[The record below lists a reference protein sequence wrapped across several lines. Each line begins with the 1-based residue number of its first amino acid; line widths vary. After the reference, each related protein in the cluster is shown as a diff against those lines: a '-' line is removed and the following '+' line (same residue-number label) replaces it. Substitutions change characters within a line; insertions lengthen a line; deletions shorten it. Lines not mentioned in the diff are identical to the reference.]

1 MPRRL
6 LSLGERREILLAGL
20 IGALFVGL
28 HYLIFGRFLPGAR
41 ATVGHDYAYYM
52 PYLLAGHFFA
62 LRNGLLAVPW
72 FTPAVCGGVPF
83 YANPNNLYVSL
94 PQLLVL
100 VTDFA
105 TAFRVTFVIF
115 AAVGFWGTYLLLR
128 RVFALRMPASV
139 LGAVIFLFNG
149 FYSHRF
155 VIGHLAFH
163 SFMLVPL
170 IAYLLAKPLP
180 IEREPRRWRAALDAT
195 LAGAAFAYMFQ
206 SANVHGIAPAVI
218 ATACLGLLLSIRGRD
233 PQPRR
238 SGRGSPRPVW
248 SRWRSPPPSSR
259 PRWRSCRRFRAAAIH
274 CPAPTACCRR

>member
-28 HYLIFGRFLPGAR
+28 HYLMFGRFLPGAR

-62 LRNGLLAVPW
+62 LRNGLLAVPGSRRRSAAA
-72 FTPAVCGGVPF
+72 FPSMPTPTTSTFRCRR
-83 YANPNNLYVSL
+83 
-94 PQLLVL
+94 LLVL

-149 FYSHRF
+149 FDSHRF
-155 VIGHLAFH
+155 IIGHLAFH
-163 SFMLVPL
+163 SFMLAPL

-180 IEREPRRWRAALDAT
+180 IERNRVD
-195 LAGAAFAYMFQ
+195 GAPPSM
-206 SANVHGIAPAVI
+206 P
-218 ATACLGLLLSIRGRD
+218 
-233 PQPRR
+233 
-238 SGRGSPRPVW
+238 
-248 SRWRSPPPSSR
+248 RSPEWPSPTCSSR
-259 PRWRSCRRFRAAAIH
+259 RTSMASRRQ
-274 CPAPTACCRR
+274 